1 MTIMSFGSN
10 GWYNARPDF
19 ATRPY
24 RADAPLYTGS
34 RAARFEYSTADT
46 FVLVDMARAGDAQAQ
61 VELRA
66 RDKAA
71 RA

>member
-19 ATRPY
+19 ASRPY
-24 RADAPLYTGS
+24 RADAPLYAAP
-34 RAARFEYSTADT
+34 RAGRFEYGTADT
-46 FVLVDMARAGDAQAQ
+46 FALVDMARGGDAQAQ